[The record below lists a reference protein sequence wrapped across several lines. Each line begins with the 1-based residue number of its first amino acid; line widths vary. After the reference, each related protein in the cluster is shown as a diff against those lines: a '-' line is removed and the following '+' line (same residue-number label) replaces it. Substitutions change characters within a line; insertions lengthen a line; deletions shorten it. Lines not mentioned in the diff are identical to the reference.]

1 MFDSHTLD
9 LWEQWVSPGSA
20 ASSSSPANSLSQS
33 DWDSF
38 LSSEVP
44 IYDNLLYLSEPNL
57 SEPFFNSNAIQDH
70 LIPSAQVP
78 SDPVPS
84 NPSPNS
90 VDINP
95 DEHCENPL
103 MIQPDSSTITLA
115 DLTAANFLTRGSTNG
130 ALWTVSANHETV
142 PPQPTSS
149 RPAPELINDE
159 IASQKLLGDHAPGLS
174 SQYAST
180 LSSQSPTAS
189 SIITSPPTEIK
200 TATAKPGRKR
210 TTGDEPDDD
219 RAEKRRRNTM
229 AAAKYRQKKLD
240 RISELE
246 ESLDT
251 VTKERDDLKLELA
264 RRDAE
269 FALLKKLLMERDPYR
284 GN

>member
-9 LWEQWVSPGSA
+9 FWEQWVSPGSA
-20 ASSSSPANSLSQS
+20 APSSSPANSLSQS

-44 IYDNLLYLSEPNL
+44 IYDNLLYLSDPNI
-57 SEPFFNSNAIQDH
+57 SDPIFNSNTIQDH
-70 LIPSAQVP
+70 LNPYALVPSNPVP
-78 SDPVPS
+78 SDP
-84 NPSPNS
+84 SPNS
-90 VDINP
+90 IDINP
-95 DEHCENPL
+95 DEHSENPL

-115 DLTAANFLTRGSTNG
+115 DLTAASFLTRGSTNG

-142 PPQPTSS
+142 SPQPIS
-149 RPAPELINDE
+149 RPAPEPINDE
-159 IASQKLLGDHAPGLS
+159 PASQNRLEDHAPGLN

-180 LSSQSPTAS
+180 LSSQSPATAS
-189 SIITSPPTEIK
+189 IIASPATETK
-200 TATAKPGRKR
+200 TASAKPGRKR
-210 TTGDEPDDD
+210 AAGDEPDED
-219 RAEKRRRNTM
+219 RADKRRRNTI